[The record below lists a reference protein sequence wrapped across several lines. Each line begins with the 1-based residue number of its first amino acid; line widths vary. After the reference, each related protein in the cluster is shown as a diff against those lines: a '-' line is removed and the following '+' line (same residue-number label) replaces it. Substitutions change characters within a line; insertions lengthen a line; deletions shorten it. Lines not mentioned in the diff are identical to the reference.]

1 MFHGP
6 EFNAPAALADL
17 KRAAARGLAET
28 RDIIRRY
35 KAASRDIQRTM
46 SQSRRLRE
54 QSAALRA
61 ALESLNPD
69 SSLGPLLH
77 GRPES
82 A

>member
-1 MFHGP
+1 MFDGSHSD
-6 EFNAPAALADL
+6 APAASVDL
-17 KRAAARGLAET
+17 KQAAT
-28 RDIIRRY
+28 RTVADTREIIRRY

-46 SQSRRLRE
+46 SQSRRLRQE
-54 QSAALRA
+54 SAALRA

>member
-17 KRAAARGLAET
+17 KLAAARNLANT
-28 RDIIRRY
+28 RDIIRQY
-35 KAASRDIQRTM
+35 EAASRDIQRTM
-46 SQSRRLRE
+46 RQSRRLRE

-61 ALESLNPD
+61 VLESLNPD

-77 GRPES
+77 GQPEC

>member
-1 MFHGP
+1 MFDGP

-17 KRAAARGLAET
+17 KRAASGSLAQT
-28 RDIIRRY
+28 RDIIRQY
-35 KAASRDIQRTM
+35 EAASRDIQRTM
-46 SQSRRLRE
+46 RRSRRLRE
-54 QSAALRA
+54 ESAALRA

-77 GRPES
+77 GPLES